1 MDSFR
6 CIKPCVESEFGK
18 LEYVMLHAPGN
29 EIENM
34 TPENAHKFLF
44 SDILNK
50 NEAMADYKDFFGTLS
65 KVSNVVVFDQLLEE
79 TLQNDKV
86 KQQVVEKICTN
97 ENVKY
102 LIPILSEMSAAE
114 LAKVLVEGFQSKGLK
129 ERFVLDPIP
138 NLFFMRDA
146 SFTMFG
152 DIIINKMATDVR
164 DRETILLD
172 AIFRNTKLFN
182 TEVVHPIERYT
193 PRPGGSIEG
202 GDVHIA
208 RHDIVLSG
216 MGLRTNRIGID
227 ALISHLKSKN
237 AEKHLIFQELPSA
250 PESFIHLDMV
260 FTLLGQNKC
269 MAYKQVIMNSQFKT
283 THLVING
290 ENPVKIIEEE
300 NLVSALNNLGMELE
314 PIFCG
319 DGDDY
324 AAAREQWHSGANFFS
339 FAPGKILG
347 YERNNHTIE
356 ALSNSGF
363 EVLKASDVANGIVNV
378 DDYKQCVVTFKGN
391 ELARGGGG
399 ARCMTMPLVR
409 KS

>member
-182 TEVVHPIERYT
+182 TEVVHPVERYT

-227 ALISHLKSKN
+227 ALINHLKSK
-237 AEKHLIFQELPSA
+237 KHRETPYLPRTSVGTRVVHTFGHGVYTA
-250 PESFIHLDMV
+250 RP
-260 FTLLGQNKC
+260 
-269 MAYKQVIMNSQFKT
+269 KQVYGVQTSHNEQQVQDDAFGYQWRKSSQNHRGRKPCVSPQQSRDGT
-283 THLVING
+283 RTHLLRRRRRLCGGPRTMAQRSQLLQFRPRKDSRLRTQQSHHRSVI
-290 ENPVKIIEEE
+290 
-300 NLVSALNNLGMELE
+300 
-314 PIFCG
+314 
-319 DGDDY
+319 
-324 AAAREQWHSGANFFS
+324 
-339 FAPGKILG
+339 
-347 YERNNHTIE
+347 
-356 ALSNSGF
+356 
-363 EVLKASDVANGIVNV
+363 
-378 DDYKQCVVTFKGN
+378 
-391 ELARGGGG
+391 
-399 ARCMTMPLVR
+399 
-409 KS
+409 